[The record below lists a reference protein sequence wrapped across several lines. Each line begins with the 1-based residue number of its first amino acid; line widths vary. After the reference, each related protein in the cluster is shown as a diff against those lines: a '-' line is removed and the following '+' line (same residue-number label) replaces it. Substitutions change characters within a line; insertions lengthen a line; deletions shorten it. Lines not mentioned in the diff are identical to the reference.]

1 MDFLDDLGKKI
12 GETVKVV
19 GDRSQQIVEV
29 GKINIEIGKEEAT
42 IKRLYSQIGEAVYK
56 AHCGEE
62 ETAEDIDNLCQEI
75 SERQGR
81 IQGLKKRTQE
91 LKTN

>member
-1 MDFLDDLGKKI
+1 MDFLDDLGKKL

-29 GKINIEIGKEEAT
+29 GKFNIEIGKEEAV
-42 IKRLYSQIGEAVYK
+42 IKRLYTKIGEAVYR

-62 ETAEDIDNLCQEI
+62 TAESIENLCQEV
-75 SERQGR
+75 SQRQQR
-81 IQGLKKRTQE
+81 IEDLKKRVQE
-91 LKTN
+91 LKS